1 MTNILWA
8 LLGAVIGGALGVTI
22 MAILQI
28 GRDDREDKK

>member
-8 LLGAVIGGALGVTI
+8 LLGVLIGGALGITV